1 MRGNGF
7 IDRFA
12 VPATALEPDSFTAQ
26 RVGGDDVLA
35 EGVAY
40 DYTVGSGAACGL
52 NAQAI
57 DGGVGLADAHLGTL
71 DNGLEILQAVV
82 AEDGPHVA
90 VEIADEDEGI
100 VRGAVLEDAA
110 GGLEVAQDVAI
121 AIVGDGRNDFGLLRV
136 FGLPLACLG
145 EVLEFEA
152 HLLAE
157 DGEHRIVWLDNGLRA
172 EGTLAEDIGRAE
184 VFPTHCRQFAG

>member
-1 MRGNGF
+1 M
-7 IDRFA
+7 
-12 VPATALEPDSFTAQ
+12 
-26 RVGGDDVLA
+26 
-35 EGVAY
+35 
-40 DYTVGSGAACGL
+40 
-52 NAQAI
+52 
-57 DGGVGLADAHLGTL
+57 
-71 DNGLEILQAVV
+71 
-82 AEDGPHVA
+82 
-90 VEIADEDEGI
+90 
-100 VRGAVLEDAA
+100 RGAVLEDAA

-121 AIVGDGRNDFGLLRV
+121 AIVGDGRNDFGLLRG

-184 VFPTHCRQFAG
+184 VFPVHCRQFAGRLERSAHGLVGFPEYVRPVEGVGIERAAVIKDECFCHRCTID